1 MEEEMEKIKDE
12 LENIKEELRELKGE
26 LRIMDRSIDQIL
38 EDATKSFRHTQ
49 AIKEIQSTIQ
59 KIGREENWATDVWFI
74 HTLTRPQLM
83 L

>member
-38 EDATKSFRHTQ
+38 E
-49 AIKEIQSTIQ
+49 
-59 KIGREENWATDVWFI
+59 GREEKWATDVWFVN
-74 HTLTRPQLM
+74 TLTRPQLM

>member
-12 LENIKEELRELKGE
+12 LENIKEELRELKDE
-26 LRIMDRSIDQIL
+26 LRVMDRSI
-38 EDATKSFRHTQ
+38 EDIMQDEYQSFRQIQ